1 MNTSVSQ
8 KLPCFFA
15 SYFSPN
21 TYTYFLKV
29 GELTSKRH
37 HIVALLLE
45 LIFCDI
51 MKPVAYGGEPPH
63 FIFTL
68 LLTLTYAFELKWG
81 PKCQYMLKELNAKKK
96 RKSSPLFT
104 PVACSFEGEWLI
116 GLLKSRACLFY
127 LYCLIESYEKNGN

>member
-1 MNTSVSQ
+1 MNAIVSQ
-8 KLPCFFA
+8 KLPCFFV

-51 MKPVAYGGEPPH
+51 TKPVAYGGEPPH

-68 LLTLTYAFELKWG
+68 MLTLTYAFELKWG
-81 PKCQYMLKELNAKKK
+81 PKCQYMLKELNTKKK
-96 RKSSPLFT
+96 KSSPLFT

-116 GLLKSRACLFY
+116 GLLKS
-127 LYCLIESYEKNGN
+127 